1 MPSPVCYCQPRPHR
15 PEAVSCL
22 GGGWRTFG
30 LILALLPGL
39 AGGAAP
45 SSPPPPDAPATLH
58 VAGADDS
65 AASDTAEAI
74 LQRAYARAGLA
85 LHVEPLPAPRASQRL
100 DAGLLDGEVAR
111 IGPYFEAHPALLRVG
126 PPLMQVS
133 LVAYVRADAGF
144 TVRVVGDLRGRRVGI
159 VRGLLQSQR
168 LVAGLDRVTEVTSGT
183 QLYRMLA
190 AGRLDVVVDA
200 PLNQRRHTAQLG
212 LRNVVAQAT
221 LCEQPA
227 YHGLHRRHAALA
239 PRLAAAL
246 EAMQASGELAALAA
260 GVEPAS
266 APLLAT
272 R

>member
-1 MPSPVCYCQPRPHR
+1 MPSPACYCQPRPHR
-15 PEAVSCL
+15 PEAVSCP
-22 GGGWRTFG
+22 GGGWRSFG
-30 LILALLPGL
+30 RCLALLPGL
-39 AGGAAP
+39 VAGAAP
-45 SSPPPPDAPATLH
+45 SSPPLPGAPNVLRI
-58 VAGADDS
+58 AGGHDS
-65 AASDTAEAI
+65 AASDTAAAI
-74 LQRAYARAGLA
+74 LQRAYGRAGLA
-85 LHVEPLPAPRASQRL
+85 LRVEPLPASRASQRL
-100 DAGLLDGEVAR
+100 DAGRLDGEVAR
-111 IGPYFEAHPALLRVG
+111 IGPYFDAHPALLRVG
-126 PPLMQVS
+126 PPLMQAS

-144 TVRVVGDLRGRRVGI
+144 TVRGVADLRGRRVGI

-227 YHGLHRRHAALA
+227 YHALHRRHAALA

-260 GVEPAS
+260 GVEPAP

>member
-1 MPSPVCYCQPRPHR
+1 
-15 PEAVSCL
+15 VSCL

-45 SSPPPPDAPATLH
+45 SSPPRPEAPAVLNI
-58 VAGADDS
+58 ARAQDS
-65 AASDTAEAI
+65 ATSDRVSAI
-74 LQRAYARAGLA
+74 LQRAYARAGLT
-85 LHVEPLPAPRASQRL
+85 LRLEPLPAPRASQRL
-100 DAGLLDGEVAR
+100 DAGRLDGEVAR
-111 IGPYFEAHPALLRVG
+111 IAPYFDAHPTLMRVG

-133 LVAYVRADAGF
+133 LVAYVRSDAGF
-144 TVRVVGDLRGRRVGI
+144 TVRNVADLRGRRVGI

-168 LVAGLDRVTEVTSGT
+168 LVAGLDRVTEVTT
-183 QLYRMLA
+183 AVQLYRMLA
-190 AGRLDVVVDA
+190 AGRLDVVLDA
-200 PLNQRRHTAQLG
+200 PMDQRRHTAQLG

-239 PRLAAAL
+239 PRLTAAL
-246 EAMQASGELAALAA
+246 EAMQASGELAALSA